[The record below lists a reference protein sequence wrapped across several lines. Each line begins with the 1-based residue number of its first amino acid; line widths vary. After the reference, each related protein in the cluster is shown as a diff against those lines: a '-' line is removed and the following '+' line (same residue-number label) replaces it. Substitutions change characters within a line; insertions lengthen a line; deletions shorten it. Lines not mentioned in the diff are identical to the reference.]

1 MSDPDD
7 RAEERIAPTLTT
19 LTPSSIDIS
28 LGDVQTVTVDGT
40 DFDVDSV
47 VVADGNNVATGTY
60 VSATEMTF
68 DANTLMIPDA
78 GTIQIEVKNGI
89 EISNALPL
97 TMTGTPAIGNP
108 NFIPDTPMTG
118 ASPNTPAERAEY
130 NPPEPPDVYQQATPS
145 RTYARWLRSITSAST
160 RPDSATSWF
169 AKAAARRSRRDR
181 AMRNGARLTAK
192 GTRAFQGES
201 DGPI

>member
-130 NPPEPPDVYQQATPS
+130 NPPEPPDVYQQAVPAQFREATATGKPRPHMPEPEELPTTNAFEEGGLPLNPAEPYPS
-145 RTYARWLRSITSAST
+145 GQVNE
-160 RPDSATSWF
+160 
-169 AKAAARRSRRDR
+169 R
-181 AMRNGARLTAK
+181 A
-192 GTRAFQGES
+192 
-201 DGPI
+201 